1 MTVDAR
7 SKRAAACLLSIVA
20 LVGLAAAG
28 CSEIRPESD
37 VEEGGLLESPTHEQ
51 DAVRR
56 TEERQ
61 RQNRGGGGGGG
72 GY

>member
-1 MTVDAR
+1 MTVDVAR
-7 SKRAAACLLSIVA
+7 SKRTAAYLLSIGA

-51 DAVRR
+51 DAVHQR
-56 TEERQ
+56 EERE
-61 RQNRGGGGGGG
+61 RQQRGGGGGG
-72 GY
+72 Y